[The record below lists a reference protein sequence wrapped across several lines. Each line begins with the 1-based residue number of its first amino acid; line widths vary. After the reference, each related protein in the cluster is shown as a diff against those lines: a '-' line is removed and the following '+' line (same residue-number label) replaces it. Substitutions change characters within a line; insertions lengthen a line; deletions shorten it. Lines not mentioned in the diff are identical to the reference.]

1 MTMSKGGDT
10 DIQPVFGATP
20 VIFGVLTGPPKN
32 QSQHIVTQ
40 VMILSTSCFGGS
52 SPESVPAYGSTLRG
66 ATGSLSGAGIR

>member
-40 VMILSTSCFGGS
+40 VMIQT
-52 SPESVPAYGSTLRG
+52 Y
-66 ATGSLSGAGIR
+66 